1 MGNRMPRT
9 FLAVAINSAIA
20 NVITTAVWFAVTFW
34 VYLETQSVTA
44 TSILAGIYVVIV
56 ACSGFLLGSLV
67 DRFKQKTTFIISM
80 CGTLVFYSLAALLF
94 VMNPPETFR
103 SVSSIV
109 LWVFLTLALL
119 GSIVGNLRGIALST
133 LVTLMIDEDQRDRA
147 NGLVGTINGSA
158 MLIASVISGVVIG
171 FLGMVWMLAIAC
183 AVLGLLVIHIFS
195 LSLPAAAHHDHPEG
209 QAEAQKLDLRG
220 TLRTIS
226 LIPGL
231 FGLIFFQTFNN
242 FLGGVFMSLLDAY
255 GLSLMSVQAW
265 GFTWGILSTAFIL
278 GGIIVSRYGLGKH
291 PLRLLFQI
299 NLITWTVCIFFT
311 IQSSIPLLGI
321 GIFFWMALMP
331 IAEAAEQTILQK
343 VVPVD
348 RQGRVFGFAQ
358 SVELSAAPLTAFCIG
373 PITDYIFIP
382 FMTTGRGVELIGS
395 WYGIGNERG
404 MALVFSIAGLLGLI
418 ATLITMRTHAYRTLS
433 KQYSHTPEPA
443 LAT

>member
-1 MGNRMPRT
+1 MPKT
-9 FLAVAINSAIA
+9 FLAAAINAAIA

-56 ACSGFLLGSLV
+56 AVSGFFLGSIV
-67 DRFKQKTTFIISM
+67 DRFKQKTTFIM
-80 CGTLVFYSLAALLF
+80 ALVGTFAFYGLAAILF
-94 VMNPPETFR
+94 V
-103 SVSSIV
+103 VSSPESFKTIASVV
-109 LWVFLTLALL
+109 LWIFITLILF
-119 GSIVGNLRGIALST
+119 GSIIGNLRGIVLST
-133 LVTLMIDEDQRDRA
+133 LVTIMIEESMRDRA

-158 MLIASVISGVVIG
+158 MLIASIISGVVIG
-171 FLGMVWMLAIAC
+171 FFGMFWMLASAC
-183 AVLGLLVIHIFS
+183 IILAVLALHMLTIA
-195 LSLPAAAHHDHPEG
+195 LPAASHHQHPETHK
-209 QAEAQKLDLRG
+209 ETQKLDLRG

-242 FLGGVFMSLLDAY
+242 FLGGVFMALLDAY
-255 GLSLMSVQAW
+255 GLSLMPVQAW
-265 GFTWGILSTAFIL
+265 GLLWGILSTAFII
-278 GGIIVSRYGLGKH
+278 GGVIVSRYGLGKH

-299 NLITWTVCIFFT
+299 NMIVWTVCIFFT
-311 IQSSIPLLGI
+311 IQSSIPLLAI

-343 VVPVD
+343 VVPLD

-373 PITDYIFIP
+373 PITDYFFIP
-382 FMTTGRGVELIGS
+382 FMTTGLGAELIGS
-395 WYGIGNERG
+395 WYGIGPERG

-418 ATLITMRTHAYRTLS
+418 ATLIAMRTSAYRTLS
-433 KQYSHTPEPA
+433 KEYHHAPQTA
-443 LAT
+443 LAS